1 MLENLLLQL
10 LQRGKALSVG
20 KYLENNL
27 IIIAET
33 IVFYQQFL
41 MEVDLARE
49 SLLWWD
55 DRWQQSGQ
63 QWWCPPTVRNGRL
76 NFCMPF

>member
-1 MLENLLLQL
+1 M

-27 IIIAET
+27 IIIPEM
-33 IVFYQQFL
+33 ISFYQQFV
-41 MEVDLARE
+41 MEVDLTRE
-49 SLLWWD
+49 SLLEWA

-63 QWWCPPTVRNGRL
+63 HW
-76 NFCMPF
+76 